1 MNDKKPFTIELEEAT
16 PMPHPAEVEQISDV
30 APPDKISMSS
40 GRGLGLFG
48 WAVSLGLSLV
58 FAYFAIGFWDFILAQ
73 FARNFILGWVLG
85 GLAATFV
92 AIILALIIREF
103 FVIARMRNME
113 RLRVRID
120 AGKSTQDVAETRRII
135 SDLNRIYSRRSHLTS
150 ICRDQVQAAKDSVD
164 PNAILSRYEI
174 DVVAALDKEAQK
186 EIERAAR
193 QVATVTAI
201 VLIPW
206 IDMLAAFGTNVR
218 MIRRIGEIYGGR
230 SGPIGSW
237 RLLRSVLAHLMATGA
252 LAVGDDWL
260 GSVFGGSLLSRL
272 SRRFGEGMV
281 NAALT
286 ARVGRAAID
295 VCRPLPFN
303 MQERPKI
310 SVVLLLALTG
320 NFDKTPD

>member
-113 RLRVRID
+113 RLRGYGLKFLWVC
-120 AGKSTQDVAETRRII
+120 
-135 SDLNRIYSRRSHLTS
+135 LHLINS
-150 ICRDQVQAAKDSVD
+150 EPGYKICTF
-164 PNAILSRYEI
+164 I
-174 DVVAALDKEAQK
+174 
-186 EIERAAR
+186 
-193 QVATVTAI
+193 
-201 VLIPW
+201 
-206 IDMLAAFGTNVR
+206 F
-218 MIRRIGEIYGGR
+218 
-230 SGPIGSW
+230 
-237 RLLRSVLAHLMATGA
+237 
-252 LAVGDDWL
+252 
-260 GSVFGGSLLSRL
+260 
-272 SRRFGEGMV
+272 
-281 NAALT
+281 
-286 ARVGRAAID
+286 
-295 VCRPLPFN
+295 
-303 MQERPKI
+303 
-310 SVVLLLALTG
+310 
-320 NFDKTPD
+320 